1 MKLFPTKRQNL
12 KGTRDE
18 SHMILKR
25 ATNDTEGLTFPQK
38 QWKPKD
44 DRSSKQE
51 VGTDHTCQFR
61 ILYLMK
67 ISSQNKDTMKL
78 RYKS

>member
-25 ATNDTEGLTFPQK
+25 ATNDTEGLASLQK

-44 DRSSKQE
+44 DGAASRRWGQTIPANLE
-51 VGTDHTCQFR
+51 FYT
-61 ILYLMK
+61 
-67 ISSQNKDTMKL
+67 
-78 RYKS
+78 